1 LSSSLVKG
9 LQLKQ
14 PLAVLPEKAEAAL
27 PKGST
32 IWTLPS
38 TDEDSPNHAV
48 FVRMQLVDSVQTDMM
63 MNLLSTILSSK
74 FFDELRTKQQLGYI
88 VGMQNSRSSNFNYLV
103 AVVQTEF
110 PPDFVRAQINEFLDQ
125 HFQFIEETLDD
136 EEFNTC
142 LQGLLSDLK
151 MKPQNLSEEFQQF
164 AGPVAERSYDFSRR
178 ERSIDFVESDACSLD
193 ALKTF
198 VREEL
203 KPAPRMYNQVNKVLA
218 KEDKPLPEDSK
229 IPIDPDSLR
238 KWTEHQEVVE
248 EFQKSADW
256 MVMNNQVEA

>member
-14 PLAVLPEKAEAAL
+14 PLEVLPEKAEAAL
-27 PKGST
+27 PKGWT

-48 FVRMQLVDSVQTDMM
+48 FLRIQLVDSVQTDMM
-63 MNLLSTILSSK
+63 LNLVSATLSSK
-74 FFDELRTKQQLGYI
+74 YFDELRTKQQLGYI
-88 VGMQNSRSSNFNYLV
+88 VGLQNSRSSKFNYLV

-110 PPDFVRAQINEFLDQ
+110 PPDFVRAQINDFLDQ
-125 HFQFIEETLDD
+125 NFQFIEETLDD
-136 EEFNTC
+136 DEFNTC

-151 MKPQNLSEEFQQF
+151 TKPKNLSEEFQRF
-164 AGPVAERSYDFSRR
+164 AGPFADRSYDFSRR
-178 ERSIDFVESDACSLD
+178 QRSIDFVESDACSLD

-203 KPAPRMYNQVNKVLA
+203 KLAPRMYSQVNKVLD

-229 IPIDPDSLR
+229 IPVDPDALR
-238 KWTEHQEVVE
+238 KWTKHQEVVE
-248 EFQKSADW
+248 EFQKSAEW
-256 MVMNNQVEA
+256 RIMNNRVEA